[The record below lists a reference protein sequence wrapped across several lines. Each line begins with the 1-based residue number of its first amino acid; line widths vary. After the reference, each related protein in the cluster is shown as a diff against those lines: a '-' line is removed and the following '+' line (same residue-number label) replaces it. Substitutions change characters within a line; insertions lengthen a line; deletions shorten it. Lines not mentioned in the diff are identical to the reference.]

1 MMNLRILI
9 GNEPR
14 SYREA
19 ISGAIEYVRPD
30 AEVLTV
36 EPEELDLEVG
46 RGPAGMVLCSFVT
59 SVVEKGSLAWVEL
72 YPGGGPGSRIGVDG
86 LRLTAA
92 GDLGLA
98 DILWI
103 ADRAEAL
110 ARENATGEANGTN
123 GKAVANG
130 QGGRRSADLRRR

>member
-1 MMNLRILI
+1 MMNLRILV

-19 ISGAIEYVRPD
+19 ISGAIECMRPD

-36 EPEELDLEVG
+36 EPEELDAEVG
-46 RGPAGMVLCSFVT
+46 RGPAGMVLCSCVT
-59 SVVEKGSLAWVEL
+59 PVVEKGSLAWVEL

-92 GDLGLA
+92 GDLSLA

-103 ADRAEAL
+103 ADRAESL
-110 ARENATGEANGTN
+110 ARERGTGEANGTN
-123 GKAVANG
+123 GRVD
-130 QGGRRSADLRRR
+130 RRSAGSRR

>member
-1 MMNLRILI
+1 MMSLRILI

-19 ISGAIEYVRPD
+19 ISGAIECMRPD

-36 EPEELDLEVG
+36 EPEELDAEVG
-46 RGPAGMVLCSFVT
+46 RGPAGMVLCSCVT
-59 SVVEKGSLAWVEL
+59 SVVEKSSLAWVEL

-92 GDLGLA
+92 GDLSLA

-103 ADRAEAL
+103 ADRAESL
-110 ARENATGEANGTN
+110 ARERGMGEANGTN
-123 GKAVANG
+123 GRG
-130 QGGRRSADLRRR
+130 DQRSAGTRH